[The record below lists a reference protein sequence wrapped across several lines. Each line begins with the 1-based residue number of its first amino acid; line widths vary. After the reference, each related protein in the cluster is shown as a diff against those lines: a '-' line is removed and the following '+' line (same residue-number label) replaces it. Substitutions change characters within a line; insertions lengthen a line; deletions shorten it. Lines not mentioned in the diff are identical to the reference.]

1 MMYLKI
7 SYQVW
12 TNEAVVEALE
22 LITNIVVASLADDV
36 FQARHHVIDET
47 LVNSLGNECNECG
60 CQAVIKVL
68 SVQFCRHFCI

>member
-22 LITNIVVASLADDV
+22 LITNIVVASLADYV

-47 LVNSLGNECNECG
+47 LVNTLGE
-60 CQAVIKVL
+60 
-68 SVQFCRHFCI
+68 